1 MARFR
6 REAQVL
12 ASLNHPNIATIHGLE
27 ECNGHCALVM
37 ELVEG
42 PTLAEKIRGPAEV
55 GEVGTPRPR
64 AQAYRGTHHACSS
77 GRCGAAGPAL
87 AGTQLLTR
95 DAMTDGFSD
104 CRIRCGKV
112 NNRPCLAGD
121 NLLRGRPPAW
131 RSEVYR

>member
-1 MARFR
+1 M
-6 REAQVL
+6 L

-27 ECNGHCALVM
+27 ESNGHCALVM
-37 ELVEG
+37 KLVEG
-42 PTLAEKIRGPAEV
+42 PLAEKIRGPAEV

-64 AQAYRGTHHACSS
+64 AQAYRGTPHAWGS
-77 GRCGAAGPAL
+77 GVAA
-87 AGTQLLTR
+87 LLGLLWR
-95 DAMTDGFSD
+95 EHNCLRETDDDEFSD

-121 NLLRGRPPAW
+121 NSLRGRPPAW

>member
-77 GRCGAAGPAL
+77 GSCGAAGPAL

-95 DAMTDGFSD
+95 DG
-104 CRIRCGKV
+104 
-112 NNRPCLAGD
+112 
-121 NLLRGRPPAW
+121 
-131 RSEVYR
+131 